1 MIEVLAASPGEI
13 IVSGQLVV
21 ALPLALLAGLVS
33 FASPCVLPVV
43 PAYLG
48 LIGATTEG
56 AAAEGAVARAASDA
70 DNTGAKRS
78 ATSAVTQQRAET
90 PQRRD
95 GGRVVLGSLLFV
107 LGFSVIYVITG
118 AAFGQLGVLFL
129 RWQDPITRVLGVLVI
144 LMGIVFLGLVT
155 PLQRTLRLRATP
167 AGLMGAPLLGMVF
180 GLGWAPCLG
189 PTLVAIQSLSF
200 QEASAWRGAL
210 LAFAYCLGLGAPFV
224 LAAFGWQAATR
235 WLGWLKRHVR
245 IINIIGG
252 SILVL
257 IGLLMVTGAWSALIS
272 QLGAVLPGYV
282 TPI

>member
-13 IVSGQLVV
+13 IVGGQLVV

-48 LIGATTEG
+48 LIGATTENTDAAET
-56 AAAEGAVARAASDA
+56 AAANGATKNGATQNGDTKTVVA
-70 DNTGAKRS
+70 G
-78 ATSAVTQQRAET
+78 
-90 PQRRD
+90 RRD
-95 GGRVVLGSLLFV
+95 GGRVVLGALLFV

-129 RWQDPITRVLGVLVI
+129 RWQDPITRVLGVVVM
-144 LMGIVFLGLVT
+144 LMGIVFLGLVS
-155 PLQRTLRLRATP
+155 PMQRTLRLNATP
-167 AGLMGAPLLGMVF
+167 AGLVGAPLLGMVF

-210 LAFAYCLGLGAPFV
+210 LAFVYCLGLGAPFV

-257 IGLLMVTGAWSALIS
+257 IGLLMVTGAWSALMS
-272 QLGAVLPGYV
+272 QLGALLPGYV

>member
-56 AAAEGAVARAASDA
+56 AATEGAVARAAADA
-70 DNTGAKRS
+70 DNTGAKKS
-78 ATSAVTQQRAET
+78 AASAVT

-129 RWQDPITRVLGVLVI
+129 RWQDPITRVLGVVVI
-144 LMGIVFLGLVT
+144 LMGVVFLGLVT
-155 PLQRTLRLRATP
+155 PLQRTLRLRAAP
-167 AGLMGAPLLGMVF
+167 AGLLGAPLLGMVF

>member
-70 DNTGAKRS
+70 DNTGAKKS
-78 ATSAVTQQRAET
+78 AASAVTQ
-90 PQRRD
+90 QRRD

-129 RWQDPITRVLGVLVI
+129 RWQDPITRVLGVVVI
-144 LMGIVFLGLVT
+144 LMGVVFLGLVA
-155 PLQRTLRLRATP
+155 PLQRTLRLRAAP
-167 AGLMGAPLLGMVF
+167 AGLLGAPLLGMVF

>member
-56 AAAEGAVARAASDA
+56 AVARAASDA
-70 DNTGAKRS
+70 DYAGAKKS
-78 ATSAVTQQRAET
+78 AASAVT

-129 RWQDPITRVLGVLVI
+129 RWQDPITRVLGVVVI
-144 LMGIVFLGLVT
+144 LMGVVFLGLVT
-155 PLQRTLRLRATP
+155 PLQRTLRLRAAP
-167 AGLMGAPLLGMVF
+167 AGLLGAPLLGMVF